1 MCQKAFNHERIRH
14 NETEKNLNCVWNA
27 HTRLEKIIFKV
38 SYQMITSKEEKMNDF
53 IDITE
58 LMLELEVKAF
68 KIQNLEDA
76 LIHQQEQSHSDLLL
90 IEKRLHERS
99 VQHQEKVTAKIEIIN
114 ELKSHLRR
122 EKLEID
128 VENTETKAKVSKR
141 ARRKWKRT
149 RDKSRACKDVSTKKA
164 VNKQSLSDSLKS
176 SDETLVE
183 TFKKEIV

>member
-1 MCQKAFNHERIRH
+1 
-14 NETEKNLNCVWNA
+14 
-27 HTRLEKIIFKV
+27 
-38 SYQMITSKEEKMNDF
+38 MITSKEEKMNDF

-122 EKLEID
+122 GKLEID
-128 VENTETKAKVSKR
+128 VENTGTKAKVSKR
-141 ARRKWKRT
+141 ARRK
-149 RDKSRACKDVSTKKA
+149 
-164 VNKQSLSDSLKS
+164 
-176 SDETLVE
+176 
-183 TFKKEIV
+183 